1 MLVYVLT
8 LFPDAIDP
16 YLSRGIFRVA
26 RDKGLIEIRLLNFRD
41 FAKGKH
47 RSVDDRPFGGGP
59 GMLLRPEPIFEA
71 VEWVE
76 AREGQFRKILL
87 TPDGTPFKQSRAE
100 SLAAGAQVAGSLG
113 SRLLFL
119 CGRYEGFDHR
129 ILDGFDWERVSI
141 GDYVLSGG
149 ELAAL
154 VVLEAVVRLVPGVLG
169 DEESPIHESFTT
181 GLLDYPQY
189 TRPREFRGK
198 PVPEILVSGDHEAV
212 RRWRAREAKKRTEE
226 LRPDL
231 GPSGAFSRELD
242 PKKTTKPD
250 DPDH

>member
-8 LFPDAIDP
+8 LFPDAIEP
-16 YLSRGIFRVA
+16 YLSKGILRTG
-26 RDKGLIEIRLLNFRD
+26 RDKGLVEIRLLNFRD

-76 AREGQFRKILL
+76 AREGQFHKILL
-87 TPDGTPFKQSRAE
+87 TPDGTTFRQSRAE
-100 SLAAGAQVAGSLG
+100 ALAAAAQPPGSVG
-113 SRLLFL
+113 SRLLLL

-129 ILDGFDWERVSI
+129 ILGAFPWERVSI

-149 ELAAL
+149 ELPAL
-154 VVLEAVVRLVPGVLG
+154 VVLEAVVRLLPGVLG
-169 DEESPIHESFTT
+169 DEESPVHESFST

-189 TRPREFRGK
+189 TRPRDFRGER
-198 PVPEILVSGDHEAV
+198 VPDVLVSGDHEAV
-212 RRWRAREAKKRTEE
+212 RRWREEEARKHTEAV
-226 LRPDL
+226 RPDL
-231 GPSGAFSRELD
+231 VRGSAP
-242 PKKTTKPD
+242 PKPKNP
-250 DPDH
+250 